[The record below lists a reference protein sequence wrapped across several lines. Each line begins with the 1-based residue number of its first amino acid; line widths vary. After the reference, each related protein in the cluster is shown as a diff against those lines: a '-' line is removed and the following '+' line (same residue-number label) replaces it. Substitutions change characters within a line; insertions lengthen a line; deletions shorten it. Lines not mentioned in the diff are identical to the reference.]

1 MKTPFGMFI
10 VFGPGADQRPTV
22 HTLGSS
28 DTSEYWRVAGL
39 ALTDTGVRQAIRQ
52 TFGVDGLYALP
63 AWSVECMQQFALT
76 YEGAH
81 QDALRAVCAA
91 AALGRLWG
99 NGGGER
105 VEQAAPKPRKPGPA
119 KVSLYQQ
126 LQAGVA
132 S

>member
-10 VFGPGADQRPTV
+10 VYGPEDDQRPTV
-22 HTLGSS
+22 HVLSYEA
-28 DTSEYWRVAGL
+28 TSGFWKAQGL
-39 ALTDTGVRQAIRQ
+39 ALTDTGVRQSIRQ
-52 TFGVDGLYALP
+52 AFGVDGLYALP
-63 AWSVECMQQFALT
+63 AWSIECMERFALT

-81 QDALRAVCAA
+81 QNALRAVCAA
-91 AALGRLWG
+91 AALGKLFG

-119 KVSLYQQ
+119 RVSAFSQ